1 MNRIKEIE
9 RINKVEVEAGVSDA
23 GSWHAQYKSSAYV
36 IASGLDY
43 RLSEG
48 DLLVVFSQCGEIVDL
63 NLIRD
68 KDTGKS
74 RGFAFIAYEDQRSTV
89 LAVDNF
95 NGAKV
100 AGRVICVDHVA
111 QYRRPKTSL
120 KAGEEGVNETD
131 EDYDT
136 RRRRIWDYTADRRVV
151 LPTTSEEPA
160 DVSRE
165 LVDEDARMKRI
176 EAIRQKRRLRQ
187 EQEAKEAA
195 RSAKS

>member
-1 MNRIKEIE
+1 M
-9 RINKVEVEAGVSDA
+9 
-23 GSWHAQYKSSAYV
+23 

-95 NGAKV
+95 NGAKVPPGHVHPHYIGPALTVPPQV